1 MGQHGNFM
9 TQTFD
14 TNSDN
19 DIFIGEDGRLAV
31 ATGLRAVLKGCESA
45 TYAQLGEMVLAQGLG
60 IPNFQSIWIGVPN
73 YQIFELYLRRTLLAV
88 DGVTSVKSLQITV
101 KGNTLSYTATIV
113 TIYGTETIVGDVPQ
127 GA

>member
-1 MGQHGNFM
+1 M

-19 DIFIGEDGRLAV
+19 DIFIGEDGNLSV

-45 TYAQLGEMVLAQGLG
+45 SYAQLGEMVLAKGLG
-60 IPNFQSIWIGVPN
+60 IPNFQAIWVGVPN
-73 YQIFELYLRRTLLAV
+73 YPLFELYLRKALLSV
-88 DGVTSVKSLQITV
+88 LGVTSVKSLQITV

-113 TIYGTETIVGDVPQ
+113 TIYGTETITGDVPQ